1 MSLLPAIHATI
12 EISKVMIPPIVI
24 GFFIA
29 SVIRSS
35 PYFRYLSLPTAR
47 LASIANLSQEC
58 SAALTLF
65 LVNNWAALAA
75 LSEVHK
81 RKSITDNELIVAVLV
96 GFIPRGFHGTI
107 FFSVPVAFSVLGIRA
122 GGLYV
127 ILDFLANFFIAV
139 AGILAGRLMLKPITM
154 AMIEDENVST
164 SERWTEII
172 KQGILDSISSSKKII
187 KILVPTI
194 FLAQLAIDYV
204 LVLPIVERYNAL
216 IEPVGFSSSS
226 LIVLL
231 ASVVSQSAAI
241 VACGTLLKNGSISI
255 VGCLLLL
262 FMARFLHMGIGCMRI
277 GIPANV
283 SYFGGRVGLRVT
295 AVEYLLVELANVT
308 MIIILLNIFLN
319 DGRY

>member
-164 SERWTEII
+164 SGTIA
-172 KQGILDSISSSKKII
+172 
-187 KILVPTI
+187 LVS
-194 FLAQLAIDYV
+194 D
-204 LVLPIVERYNAL
+204 
-216 IEPVGFSSSS
+216 
-226 LIVLL
+226 
-231 ASVVSQSAAI
+231 
-241 VACGTLLKNGSISI
+241 
-255 VGCLLLL
+255 
-262 FMARFLHMGIGCMRI
+262 
-277 GIPANV
+277 
-283 SYFGGRVGLRVT
+283 GGRAHFIIGFI
-295 AVEYLLVELANVT
+295 YYELYVPCETHHDCNSHE
-308 MIIILLNIFLN
+308 FLKPSVC
-319 DGRY
+319 